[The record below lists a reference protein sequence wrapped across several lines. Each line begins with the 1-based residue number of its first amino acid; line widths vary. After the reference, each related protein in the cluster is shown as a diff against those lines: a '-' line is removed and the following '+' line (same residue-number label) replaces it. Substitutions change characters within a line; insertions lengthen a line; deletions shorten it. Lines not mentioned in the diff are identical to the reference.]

1 MSDNITPKKRIL
13 SGIQPSGAVTL
24 GNYVGALRNWVEL
37 QKSDEYECYFMLA
50 DLHTITVRQEAKVL
64 RKNAIDLLALFLA
77 AGIDPQKS
85 PVFFQSHVPAHVQLS
100 WVLNCNTYMGELS
113 RMTQFKDK
121 SRKHADNINA
131 GLFTYPVL
139 MAADILLYQADL
151 VPVGEDQKQH
161 LEITRDIAKRFNNAY
176 SETFKIPEPY
186 IPKVGARIMS
196 LQDPMQKMSKSDPN
210 ENAYILL
217 LDKPDAIVRK
227 IKRAVTDSGSEVR
240 RGEGK
245 EGIENL
251 MSIYGAVTGKT
262 MEETEA
268 EFEGKGYGV
277 FKSAVADAVVAAL
290 EPIQKRY
297 AELTESRDY
306 LEDVYRSGAQIA
318 ERTAFKTIAKVY
330 RKVGFIQP

>member
-64 RKNAIDLLALFLA
+64 RKNAIDLLALF
-77 AGIDPQKS
+77 QKS
-85 PVFFQSHVPAHVQLS
+85 PVFIQSHVPAHVQLS

-196 LQDPMQKMSKSDPN
+196 LQDPTQKMSKSDPN

-297 AELTESRDY
+297 AELTASRDY